1 MAIYTEDGL
10 DKLLKNDLIS
20 IVLSQQKKTYQ
31 DNVGW
36 LDEISKLNDNFSKLE
51 AGMKISKKTQ
61 QSVVAESSLSRETS
75 LG

>member
-51 AGMKISKKTQ
+51 AGMTISKKTQ
-61 QSVVAESSLSRETS
+61 
-75 LG
+75 

>member
-51 AGMKISKKTQ
+51 TGMKIAKKPQ
-61 QSVVAESSLSRETS
+61 
-75 LG
+75 

>member
-1 MAIYTEDGL
+1 MAIYTEDDL

-51 AGMKISKKTQ
+51 TGMKIAKKTQ
-61 QSVVAESSLSRETS
+61 
-75 LG
+75 

>member
-20 IVLSQQKKTYQ
+20 IVSSQQKKTYQ

-51 AGMKISKKTQ
+51 TGMKIAKKPQ
-61 QSVVAESSLSRETS
+61 
-75 LG
+75 

>member
-1 MAIYTEDGL
+1 MAICTEDGL

-51 AGMKISKKTQ
+51 TGMKIAKKTQ
-61 QSVVAESSLSRETS
+61 
-75 LG
+75 

>member
-51 AGMKISKKTQ
+51 TGMKIAKKTQ
-61 QSVVAESSLSRETS
+61 
-75 LG
+75 

>member
-20 IVLSQQKKTYQ
+20 IVSSQQKKTYQ

-51 AGMKISKKTQ
+51 TGMKIAKKTQ
-61 QSVVAESSLSRETS
+61 
-75 LG
+75 

>member
-1 MAIYTEDGL
+1 MAIYTEDDL

-51 AGMKISKKTQ
+51 AGMKIAKK
-61 QSVVAESSLSRETS
+61 SAIICCR
-75 LG
+75 

>member
-1 MAIYTEDGL
+1 MAICTEDGL

-51 AGMKISKKTQ
+51 AGMKI
-61 QSVVAESSLSRETS
+61 
-75 LG
+75 